1 MLSRWKHNTLN
12 IAVFVFC
19 LGTWSV
25 PVLANNSSLT
35 YGGGPVGGTFN
46 HFAKAMADFLNRTYP
61 DIEVSFETSGG
72 STANLKRLNNREID
86 FGIVYS
92 GDAYLG
98 RNGRLAG
105 DDTKYDNVRA
115 LGFLYGAP
123 AHLVTRARDR
133 YKSATDLAGKRVAVG
148 NAGSGA
154 LTAAERFFKHLGL
167 WDKIEKQFLGYSV
180 AAAALNEG
188 KLDAFWVFVGYPNA
202 SVIEAAAHEPIHL
215 IDVGVDAEKSSFYE
229 IYPFYQPMEIPAGTY
244 RKQDKSVKSFQDAAY
259 WCTNTSVSDE
269 LVYRSLKAIYSPDGL
284 KHMVTAIKT
293 ANSMNLT
300 DGIKGVSI
308 PLHSGAEK
316 FWKEKDLTVPDLE

>member
-1 MLSRWKHNTLN
+1 MRSRWRHNTLH
-12 IAVFVFC
+12 IAAFVIC
-19 LGTWSV
+19 LGTWFV
-25 PVLANNSSLT
+25 PVLAHNGSLT

-46 HFAKAMADFLNRTYP
+46 HFAKAMAGFINRAYP
-61 DIEVSFETSGG
+61 DIEITFEPTGG
-72 STANLKRLNNREID
+72 STANLKRLNNGDID

-98 RNGRLAG
+98 RNGRLVG

-123 AHLVTRARDR
+123 AHLVTRAKDN

-167 WDKIEKQFLGYSV
+167 WDRIEKQFLGYS
-180 AAAALNEG
+180 AAATALNEG
-188 KLDAFWVFVGYPNA
+188 KLDAFWVFEGYPNA
-202 SVIEAAAHEPIHL
+202 SVIEAATHGAIHL
-215 IDVGVDAEKSSFYE
+215 IDVGVDAEKSRFYE
-229 IYPFYQPMEIPAGTY
+229 IYPFYQPVEIPAGTY
-244 RKQDKSVKSFQDAAY
+244 SNQDKPVKSFQDAAY
-259 WCTNTSVSDE
+259 WCTNTNVSDG
-269 LVYRSLKAIYSPDGL
+269 LVYRALTAIYSPDGL

-293 ANSMNLT
+293 AKSMNIT

-308 PLHSGAEK
+308 PLHPGAEK
-316 FWKEKDLTVPDLE
+316 FWKGKGLTVPDLE